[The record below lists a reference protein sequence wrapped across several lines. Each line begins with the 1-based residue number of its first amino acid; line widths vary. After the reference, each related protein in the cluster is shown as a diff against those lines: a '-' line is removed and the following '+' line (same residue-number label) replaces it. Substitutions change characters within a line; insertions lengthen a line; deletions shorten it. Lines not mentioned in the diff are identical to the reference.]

1 VLAALGLHREHAA
14 LSLQLELHVYAGLCT
29 RGQTVMA
36 ADFLATSPLRLEL
49 PEVIARMH
57 PQTRP
62 EKQAFAALMAERLA
76 NARVHQGG

>member
-1 VLAALGLHREHAA
+1 
-14 LSLQLELHVYAGLCT
+14 
-29 RGQTVMA
+29 MA
-36 ADFLATSPLRLEL
+36 ADFLATSPLRHEL

-62 EKQAFAALMAERLA
+62 EKQAFAALMTERLA